1 MFAIAG
7 TRGFTLAVRTDAGIV
22 SALNSPT
29 DDVPAAAQAALD
41 EFLVTVTDF
50 CGVPLSN
57 VTLAQLDEYVEAVV
71 KAALNQ

>member
-1 MFAIAG
+1 M
-7 TRGFTLAVRTDAGIV
+7 
-22 SALNSPT
+22 NSPT